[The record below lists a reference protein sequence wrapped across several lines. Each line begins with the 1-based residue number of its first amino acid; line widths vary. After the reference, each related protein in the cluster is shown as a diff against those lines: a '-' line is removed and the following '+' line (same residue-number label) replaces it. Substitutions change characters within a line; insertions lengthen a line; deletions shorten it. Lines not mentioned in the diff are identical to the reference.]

1 MSSELLLALE
11 QLSERQ
17 VETFRKTLKVIE
29 ALEARVNLV
38 ENVALEL
45 RQRVA
50 LLEGAALGFQSRFP
64 YSSQLEKALEKAT
77 EAEVE
82 DSMVQDIDVVIEGK
96 PKGAALADKIRSRA
110 TNGVPNDIEVR
121 ELEEML
127 AAPTGGFDEEE
138 RSPVPPAVG
147 SRPGAREPGEEG

>member
-50 LLEGAALGFQSRFP
+50 LLEGAALGFQSRF
-64 YSSQLEKALEKAT
+64 EALEKN
-77 EAEVE
+77 
-82 DSMVQDIDVVIEGK
+82 
-96 PKGAALADKIRSRA
+96 R
-110 TNGVPNDIEVR
+110 
-121 ELEEML
+121 
-127 AAPTGGFDEEE
+127 
-138 RSPVPPAVG
+138 
-147 SRPGAREPGEEG
+147 